1 MSIFPHFLRSV
12 LLTSLLSFLA
22 PTLLVGGMLAG
33 LSLIS
38 YFPGLEIIG
47 HSGAMA
53 VWYFLATFGNGC
65 AIDGIW
71 TIGLTCGFVGAMFDT
86 YAVYRYQV
94 LRGN

>member
-12 LLTSLLSFLA
+12 LLTSFLSFLA
-22 PTLLVGGMLAG
+22 PVLLVGGMLAG

-38 YFPGLEIIG
+38 YLPGLETIG
-47 HSGAMA
+47 HSGTVA
-53 VWYFLATFGNGC
+53 VGTFLATFGNGC
-65 AIDGIW
+65 PIDGIL